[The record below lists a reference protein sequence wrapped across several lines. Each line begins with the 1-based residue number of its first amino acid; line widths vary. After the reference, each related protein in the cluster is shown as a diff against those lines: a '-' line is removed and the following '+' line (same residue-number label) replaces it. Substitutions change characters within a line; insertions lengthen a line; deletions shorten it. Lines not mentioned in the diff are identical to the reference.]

1 MHMPLYLWYHIH
13 TWALILPLSDFRK
26 HVRQTIIWDHPN
38 QSPQH
43 TAWVWNISWTYVTP
57 GKGLSLGGLAP
68 RFAEE
73 RSLKCRCAIHCIQT
87 WGKVDQALIWFC
99 RLIPENLRGRNKVS
113 ICKCHELEIIWNYM
127 RMPKNLDNA
136 ANFAW
141 ISSLFFCNSCKSVP
155 WQYTGAI
162 SIYIAVYVETHI
174 SNRNITETL

>member
-13 TWALILPLSDFRK
+13 TWALILPLSDFKK

-73 RSLKCRCAIHCIQT
+73 RNLKCRCAIHCMQT
-87 WGKVDQALIWFC
+87 WGKVDQALLWFC

-113 ICKCHELEIIWNYM
+113 ICKCHELEIIWNVLYAHAKKP
-127 RMPKNLDNA
+127 RQRGQLCLDLFSLLLQLLQVSTLA
-136 ANFAW
+136 VHRGNFDLHCC
-141 ISSLFFCNSCKSVP
+141 ICRN
-155 WQYTGAI
+155 
-162 SIYIAVYVETHI
+162 TH
-174 SNRNITETL
+174 LK